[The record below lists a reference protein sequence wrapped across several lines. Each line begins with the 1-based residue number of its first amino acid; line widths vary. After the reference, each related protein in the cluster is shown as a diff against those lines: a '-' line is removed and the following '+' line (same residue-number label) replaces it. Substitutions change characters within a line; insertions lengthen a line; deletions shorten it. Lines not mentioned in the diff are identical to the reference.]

1 MADHRHMG
9 QSAHPGRTRAAIAAV
24 GVVVATTITGCSNSL
39 ASATTVLTAVVA
51 ASVVH
56 ADGSTAAAVDGLRLR
71 PGDVVRTGA
80 GGRAELVTRARHV
93 YLGSQGSLQVLDGGH
108 QQLRHGALVVD
119 SQHGAGLTLNIAGL
133 DVTAPAGTALRAER
147 SVTVRLGALAGG
159 SHVVSATGRSL
170 DLAELHQVVVG
181 GDALPDRTT
190 PLRLTDDDGESHAV
204 PALVHDDQ
212 SLVGLARGI
221 DGSGAATA
229 RVLTTAWHGPS
240 IHAPAGVARSES
252 VLPVVIAA
260 AGPAAEAAHRYSSAV
275 ALRKAGGS
283 WGVVAHLLGVGASR
297 VVDELAV
304 LQRTQKPGTLGN
316 AQQILAAIVDGA
328 GRSGGGGTA
337 GGGGSGGNGNGGG
350 GGGSGNGGGG
360 GGGGGGGD
368 TPRPTPSPS
377 STQQPLDTVS
387 QTVGQVLSLVPTP
400 TSSPTGLLPTNLTSP
415 LPLPLPLP

>member
-24 GVVVATTITGCSNSL
+24 GVVVATSLTGCSSSL
-39 ASATTVLTAVVA
+39 ASATTVLTAVVD

-56 ADGSTAAAVDGLRLR
+56 ADGSTAAAVDGLRLHS
-71 PGDVVRTGA
+71 GDVVRTGS

-93 YLGSQGSLQVLDGGH
+93 YLGSQGSLQVVDGEH

-119 SQHGAGLTLNIAGL
+119 AQHGSGLTLDVAGL
-133 DVTAPAGTALRAER
+133 AVSAPAGTALRAER
-147 SVTVRLGALAGG
+147 SVTVRLGALAGT
-159 SHVVSATGRSL
+159 SHVVSTTGRAL
-170 DLAELHQVVVG
+170 DLAALHQVVVG
-181 GDALPDRTT
+181 GDALPDSTT

-229 RVLTTAWHGPS
+229 RVVTTAWHGPS
-240 IHAPAGVARSES
+240 IHTPAGVARSEG

-304 LQRTQKPGTLGN
+304 LQRTQTPGTLGN
-316 AQQILAAIVDGA
+316 AQQILAAIAAGSGA
-328 GRSGGGGTA
+328 SGGGAA
-337 GGGGSGGNGNGGG
+337 GGGGSGGGNGGNSG
-350 GGGSGNGGGG
+350 GGGTG

-368 TPRPTPSPS
+368 NPRPSPSPS
-377 STQQPLDTVS
+377 SSQQPLDTVS

-400 TSSPTGLLPTNLTSP
+400 TATPTGLLPTSITSQ
-415 LPLPLPLP
+415 LPLPLPVP